1 MTVSDPRGNLARMDT
16 MTHDETPTPET
27 LEPAAQNVRYAEL
40 LRLVTSME
48 QDFRKFFDQGNK
60 AAGTRVRQAMQELKS
75 FAQNVRT
82 EVLSMRSGPKP
93 E

>member
-1 MTVSDPRGNLARMDT
+1 MDT
-16 MTHDETPTPET
+16 MTHDETPDTPDT
-27 LEPAAQNVRYAEL
+27 LEQTTQNARYAEL

-82 EVLSMRSGPKP
+82 EVLAKRGEPKP